1 MKTTKV
7 LMTALVMSSALM
19 LTAHAS
25 AKHKGEPLSP
35 EAAAER
41 VDRIMERF
49 DVNQDGVIDQSDRD
63 AKKAEK
69 FAKIDANNDG
79 VITKE
84 EMQAAKDAKRS
95 ERAANRAERSGERF
109 AARDVDG
116 DGALTLEEFSAKKE
130 KGERHAS
137 RGERRGEGH
146 GKGKKGKKGKFR
158 KVLKKA
164 DANGDGAVTRAELEA
179 LMAKRAAR

>member
-1 MKTTKV
+1 MKTTKT

-41 VDRIMERF
+41 VDHIMEHL
-49 DVNQDGVIDQSDRD
+49 DVNQDGVIDQSDLD
-63 AKKAEK
+63 KKKAEK
-69 FAKIDANNDG
+69 FATIDANNDG

-95 ERAANRAERSGERF
+95 EYAAHHAERSGERF

-116 DGALTLEEFSAKKE
+116 DGGLSLEEFSAKRE
-130 KGERHAS
+130 EGEHHAR
-137 RGERRGEGH
+137 RGEHRGEGH

-158 KVLKKA
+158 KLLKKA